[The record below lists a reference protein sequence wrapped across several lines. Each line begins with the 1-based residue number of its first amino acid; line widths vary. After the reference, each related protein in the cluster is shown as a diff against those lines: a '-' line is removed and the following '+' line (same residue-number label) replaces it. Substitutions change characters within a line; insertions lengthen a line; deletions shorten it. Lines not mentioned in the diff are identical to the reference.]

1 MRDAFLIQK
10 SSDSHKTQSQTK
22 TNIDIIYLHFRK
34 AFDTVQH
41 ISFAQ
46 PRCLHLKMMVSAD
59 SADFSPT

>member
-1 MRDAFLIQK
+1 MRDAFLIKK

-41 ISFAQ
+41 NYFLCTASLFAF
-46 PRCLHLKMMVSAD
+46 KND
-59 SADFSPT
+59 GIG